1 MNELMPKMSELLAVP
16 GLEAGLILALTV
28 VAAIIVRMVFS
39 RFIMVFVRRTRTT
52 TDDRI
57 VEASRG
63 PAISLILL
71 AGAGWALTRLN
82 LTDRLESVVLSV
94 LVTLGVVLVGVAAV
108 SVAMVVF
115 DSLSHQMDR
124 AGLVQPR
131 TLPLLQITTKIL
143 VFGACAYFV
152 FVSWGIDLTTWLA
165 SAGIIGIA
173 VGFAA
178 KDTLANL
185 FAGIFILVDA
195 PYKIGDFIVLDDGVR
210 GEVVEIGI
218 RSTRLLTRDDV
229 EITVPNAVIG
239 GAKIVNQTSGRHEK
253 MRVRVTVS
261 VAYGSDIDEV
271 RQILMACAQG
281 VKYVDV
287 DPEPRVR
294 FREFGDSGL
303 NFELQ
308 VWIDQPVFRGHVIDE
323 LNTRIYK
330 AFNAENIEIP
340 YPKRDVYI
348 KEQPPGRE
356 GSGGPPLASDS

>member
-1 MNELMPKMSELLAVP
+1 MSELIPKMTGLLAVP
-16 GLEAGLILALTV
+16 GLEASLILGLTLA
-28 VAAIIVRMVFS
+28 AAIIVRLVFS
-39 RFIMVFVRRTRTT
+39 RFIMVFVRHTRTT
-52 TDDRI
+52 ADDRI
-57 VEASRG
+57 AEASRG
-63 PAISLILL
+63 PVVSLILIV
-71 AGAGWALTRLN
+71 GAGWALTRLN
-82 LTDRLESVVLSV
+82 LNDRLESVGLSV
-94 LVTLGVVLVGVAAV
+94 LLTLGVVLIGVAAIG
-108 SVAMVVF
+108 VAMVVL

-143 VFGACAYFV
+143 VFSAGAYFV

-185 FAGIFILVDA
+185 FAGLFILVDA

-210 GEVVEIGI
+210 GVVVEIGI

-253 MRVRVTVS
+253 MRVRVAVS
-261 VAYGSDIDEV
+261 VAYGSDLDEV
-271 RQILMACAQG
+271 RQILTACAQG
-281 VKYVDV
+281 VESVGV

-303 NFELQ
+303 NFEIQ
-308 VWIDQPVFRGHVIDE
+308 VWIDQPVFRGCVVDE

-330 AFNAENIEIP
+330 ALNAATIEIP

-348 KEQPPGRE
+348 KEQPPG
-356 GSGGPPLASDS
+356 P

>member
-1 MNELMPKMSELLAVP
+1 MSELMLNVNELLTVP
-16 GLEAGLILALTV
+16 GLRAALILGLTV
-28 VAAIIVRMVFS
+28 IAAITVRLVFS
-39 RFIMVFVRRTRTT
+39 RLIMVLVRRTRTT
-52 TDDRI
+52 ADDQI

-63 PAISLILL
+63 PAVSLIFIV
-71 AGAGWALTRLN
+71 GTGWSLTNLN
-82 LTDRLESVVLSV
+82 LNDGLESVLLSG
-94 LVTLGVVLVGVAAV
+94 LLTLGVVQVGVGAFRV
-108 SVAMVVF
+108 SMVVLN
-115 DSLSHQMDR
+115 SLSHQMDR

-143 VFGACAYFV
+143 IFGAGAYFV
-152 FVSWGIDLTTWLA
+152 FVSWGIDLTTWMA

-195 PYKIGDFIVLDDGVR
+195 PYKIGDFIVLDDGFR
-210 GEVVEIGI
+210 GQVIDIGI

-253 MRVRVTVS
+253 MRVRVAVS
-261 VAYGSDIDEV
+261 VAYGSNIDEV
-271 RQILMACAQG
+271 RQILMACAHG
-281 VKYVDV
+281 VENVGV
-287 DPEPRVR
+287 DPEPRTR

-308 VWIDQPVFRGHVIDE
+308 VWIEQPIFRGQVVDE
-323 LNTRIYK
+323 LNDRMYK
-330 AFNAENIEIP
+330 ALNAANIEIP

-348 KEQPPGRE
+348 KEQPPG
-356 GSGGPPLASDS
+356 